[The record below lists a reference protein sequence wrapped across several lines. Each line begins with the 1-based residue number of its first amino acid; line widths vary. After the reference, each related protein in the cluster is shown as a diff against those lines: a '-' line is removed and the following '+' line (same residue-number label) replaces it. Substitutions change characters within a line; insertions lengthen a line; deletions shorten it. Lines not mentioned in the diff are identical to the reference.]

1 MSREILFIGHRI
13 PFPPNRGDKIRSHH
27 VLKELARLAP
37 VHVAC
42 MADDDADLAEEVELA
57 SIAMSYKLVRRAKP
71 LAWAGLQALASGKPV
86 SLTAFCDAELARYVR
101 DLVDSGR
108 IGTIYVF
115 SGQMGQYVPE
125 SFSGRLVVDFVDV
138 DSAKFAAYAKQRGP
152 LLGWVDAREA
162 RLLRD
167 EEARLAARAD
177 LSLLISDA
185 EAALFSAGLLPVER
199 AAATIR
205 VMGNGID
212 TNLYDPALVEPES
225 RLHNA
230 SGPRLIFTGQ
240 MDYSPNVL
248 AVQRV
253 AQRILPLVRKA
264 LPGASFHI
272 VGRNPVEGVNA
283 LTTIDGVNVW
293 GRVADMRP
301 WLRAVDMAVVPLD
314 IARGVQNKVL
324 EAMAMALPVVLS
336 QPAASGIN
344 AQDGEH
350 FAVAESDEDFAEMV
364 IALAQDRERAHA
376 MGEAARQFVVERQS
390 WQSALAPLAGIV
402 GGRLDAGWPL
412 DSGLDS
418 GGLGFTRAGT
428 LSDAA

>member
-42 MADDDADLAEEVELA
+42 MADDDADLAEEAELA
-57 SIAMSYKLVRRAKP
+57 AIASSYRLVRRSKP
-71 LAWAGLQALASGKPV
+71 LALAGLQALASGEPV
-86 SLTAFCDAELARYVR
+86 SLTAFYDIALERYVH
-101 DLVDSGR
+101 DLVASGR

-125 SFSGRLVVDFVDV
+125 GYTGRLVVDFVDV
-138 DSAKFAAYAKQRGP
+138 DSAKFEAYARQRGP

-162 RLLRD
+162 RILRD
-167 EEARLAARAD
+167 EEARLAASAD

-185 EAALFSAGLLPVER
+185 EASLFLSRLSSSER
-199 AAATIR
+199 AACTIK

-212 TNLYDPALVEPES
+212 TTLYDPALVSPES
-225 RLHNA
+225 RMHGIG
-230 SGPRLIFTGQ
+230 GPRLIFTGQ
-240 MDYSPNVL
+240 MDYSPNVV

-253 AQRILPLVRKA
+253 AQRILPLVRAA

-272 VGRNPVEGVNA
+272 VGRNPVEAVSALAAIEGVR
-283 LTTIDGVNVW
+283 VW

-301 WLRAVDMAVVPLD
+301 WLRAVDMAVVPLE

-324 EAMAMALPVVLS
+324 EAMAMGLPVVLS

-344 AQDGEH
+344 ASPGEH
-350 FAVAESDEDFAEMV
+350 FAVAGSDEEFAATIV
-364 IALAQDRERAHA
+364 ALARDGERAQA
-376 MGEAARQFVVERQS
+376 MGEAARQFVVEKQS

-402 GGRLDAGWPL
+402 AGRYAFGEGASDMLTFA
-412 DSGLDS
+412 
-418 GGLGFTRAGT
+418 RAGT
-428 LSDAA
+428 LSNAA